1 MPFFARCPPD
11 DLLVPPAGQLNGGN
25 NVLNPYVNS
34 NVSATSV
41 AQQLVNGAT
50 AASQLAR

>member
-1 MPFFARCPPD
+1 MPHERCPMD
-11 DLLVPPAGQLNGGN
+11 SGCVAGQLNGGN
-25 NVLNPYVNS
+25 NLLNPYVNN